1 MYAQAGPSGR
11 HPGEDPMHE
20 VSATE
25 HPGQALMTFAMV
37 HPARPHIAAALRA
50 VFLAY
55 TSLGVMLSI
64 GAP

>member
-1 MYAQAGPSGR
+1 
-11 HPGEDPMHE
+11 MHE